1 MYFDTSGFDDLED
14 SIELVDGENEIEF
27 EELFSHSFMR
37 QYTKFDGIEEFFE
50 ESPWEVED
58 EEDFEEIPDDE
69 FDEYVEN
76 TTILASWESMVEKA
90 VEKWM
95 ADQIDF

>member
-1 MYFDTSGFDDLED
+1 MGFDTSGFDDLED
-14 SIELVDGENEIEF
+14 SLELVDGENEIEF

-37 QYTKFDGIEEFFE
+37 QYTK
-50 ESPWEVED
+50 
-58 EEDFEEIPDDE
+58 
-69 FDEYVEN
+69 
-76 TTILASWESMVEKA
+76 VEKA